1 MRKTM
6 TTWRW
11 TTTTTATLTEQY
23 PSTRRPSPS
32 LSLPP
37 PSATRLVHPG
47 RLGHLACGE
56 QALPGHPAP
65 LWLPC
70 PCSSGPYPADPWSPG
85 PWSPGPWSPALW
97 GAPGRLERR
106 VCGSGAV
113 GVGVVGG
120 EVVVG
125 CGEDCDSGLRCH
137 IIGVRACM
145 YIWLVVRAVIVGVT
159 AHACCVLGGAQPV
172 KNVPVGMLAGMLIK
186 SSQARV
192 TLIEGCWMV
201 RRRPRR
207 SSCSREVA
215 YIDIR
220 IRAVQLCC
228 RGVRA
233 CVVAWHAA
241 RGWRMHIYMYAP
253 AWRRPWSNI

>member
-1 MRKTM
+1 
-6 TTWRW
+6 
-11 TTTTTATLTEQY
+11 
-23 PSTRRPSPS
+23 
-32 LSLPP
+32 
-37 PSATRLVHPG
+37 
-47 RLGHLACGE
+47 
-56 QALPGHPAP
+56 
-65 LWLPC
+65 
-70 PCSSGPYPADPWSPG
+70 
-85 PWSPGPWSPALW
+85 
-97 GAPGRLERR
+97 
-106 VCGSGAV
+106 
-113 GVGVVGG
+113 
-120 EVVVG
+120 
-125 CGEDCDSGLRCH
+125 
-137 IIGVRACM
+137 M

-241 RGWRMHIYMYAP
+241 RGWRMHIYICMRLRGAAP
-253 AWRRPWSNI
+253 GPTSEHVRSRARYKEGVCYLYSSLYGHMSGGMRRVELTDMRHSICARL